1 MNEDRLYIDSDIIDD
16 YNARLDKNSSGLSNV
31 LQNSMTNFT
40 TLKSNKI
47 YNKGFKKIENALE
60 KSKGTIDNFVYFNR
74 NYTKEFFNFE
84 EIMSQKINGEINVPK
99 NFKINGIFGE
109 SIVKNVNLNKNDG
122 LSVNNGV
129 ETREISSENASSV
142 IKENLEDIDK
152 RRDQTEKEIG
162 TQTII
167 NREKL
172 GDINNNIEQEEQKL
186 STITDI
192 NREDLN
198 NMQNINIIN
207 ASSIAGTM
215 SNNNY
220 SEEFKRKEEDDSEE
234 VSENGIES

>member
-1 MNEDRLYIDSDIIDD
+1 MNEDRLYIDSDILDD
-16 YNARLDKNSSGLSNV
+16 YNATLDRNSVGLSNV

-40 TLKSNKI
+40 TLKSNRI
-47 YNKGFKKIENALE
+47 YNRGFKKLENALE
-60 KSKGTIDNFVYFNR
+60 KSKRTIDNFVYFNR
-74 NYTKEFFNFE
+74 NYTKEFFDFE

-99 NFKINGIFGE
+99 DFRINGIFGE
-109 SIVKNVNLNKNDG
+109 NVVKNVNLNKNDG

-129 ETREISSENASSV
+129 EAREISSDSASNV

-152 RRDQTEKEIG
+152 IRDQTEKEID

-172 GDINNNIEQEEQKL
+172 RDINKDIEQDEQKL
-186 STITDI
+186 SSVTNIT
-192 NREDLN
+192 REDLN

-207 ASSIAGTM
+207 ASSTAGTM
-215 SNNNY
+215 FNDNY

-234 VSENGIES
+234 VSENGIEG